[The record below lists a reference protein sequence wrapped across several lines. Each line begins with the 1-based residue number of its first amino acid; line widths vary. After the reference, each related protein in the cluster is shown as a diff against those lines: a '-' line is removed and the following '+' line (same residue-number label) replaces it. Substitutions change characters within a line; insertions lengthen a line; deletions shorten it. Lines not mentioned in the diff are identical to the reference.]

1 MDPTQFDMG
10 TGALSALILS
20 RNLVET
26 FDTKDVLVMLDG
38 LILAG
43 QDDLGFSFEEMDDF
57 ESGTDLIVEALFREK
72 KGSQHV

>member
-20 RNLVET
+20 RQLVET
-26 FDTKDVLVMLDG
+26 FDTEDVLMMLDG

-43 QDDLGFSFEEMDDF
+43 QDDLGFSFEEMDGI
-57 ESGTDLIVEALFREK
+57 ESGTDLIVAAMFREK
-72 KGSQHV
+72 KGSQPV